1 MLAHGRKRDF
11 IRKLFRRDSSRGSS
25 ALAEPESEVAAV
37 QLEGLDAVTTAPVA
51 TVPAPIVTEPG
62 TSSPPAPSPPLP
74 LVQPATT
81 HPSQALAATNTED
94 ISSPAEADEFQVAM
108 ESRAILEELDA
119 LHASRSFDTLFQKLS
134 ERDDTTELALAWR
147 FARAH
152 HDLADSLPE
161 SEKARKEQLIRAGLE
176 VAEDALARA
185 EECEEVRFNYFA
197 PSLGFGSHHREVAVG
212 TELNDLIY
220 LDPCTPVR
228 YINGLCSTNHAGFH
242 NLVSSPLPLNPH
254 CVQECALCYK
264 WVGILLGALGSY
276 LPPKEK
282 VANAFRIKQSL
293 EAAAAA
299 RPNDS
304 SVMLA
309 LGEWCFKV
317 AGIGWVEA
325 NAAKMLFGQAPQ
337 STYDEALDYYDR
349 SWAAKPSK
357 KAAYKA
363 SLTCTKLARQD
374 DAQSWLERAA
384 KLPGKGAA
392 DAEIDRLVAQARRR

>member
-185 EECEEVRFNYFA
+185 EECEE
-197 PSLGFGSHHREVAVG
+197 
-212 TELNDLIY
+212 
-220 LDPCTPVR
+220 
-228 YINGLCSTNHAGFH
+228 
-242 NLVSSPLPLNPH
+242 
-254 CVQECALCYK
+254 ECALCYK